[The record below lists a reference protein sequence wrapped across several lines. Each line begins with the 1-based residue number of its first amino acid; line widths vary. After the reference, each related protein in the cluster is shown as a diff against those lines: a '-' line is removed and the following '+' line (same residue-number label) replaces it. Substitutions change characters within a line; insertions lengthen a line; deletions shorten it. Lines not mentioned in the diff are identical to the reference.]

1 MRISKFLPNTTQ
13 VKEHPDYKK
22 GPPLKHLNIGIE
34 KPKPGDVAVTA
45 VSIFLGFPIAKNIS
59 KGWGLTGYNQS
70 PGSPLRSVRLTVTQV
85 FSG

>member
-1 MRISKFLPNTTQ
+1 MQ
-13 VKEHPDYKK
+13 EHPDYKK
-22 GPPLKHLNIGIE
+22 GPPLKHLNIAIE
-34 KPKPGDVAVTA
+34 EPKPGDVAVTA

-85 FSG
+85 FSV